1 MALERAEA
9 NKAKAAQLKVVAA
22 AAAANAAK
30 AKEAAAG
37 DAALGPSLTLLDY
50 DSAPYGNL
58 FIQSHARSGRAWKSV
73 GELTPDLEGQHVWVR
88 ARLHGS
94 RKQGKALCF
103 LSLRQSIHTAQA
115 VVFAKEGNLVAFA
128 AAVPKESVVD
138 LLATVTRPAQPV
150 ASALSTSSDT
160 SSRSALRIS
169 HGPFDLAPELG
180 TVMFEPGAPGPRE
193 ASLNVVN

>member
-1 MALERAEA
+1 MADAADASAAAVSPAPSASKPKSRAEE
-9 NKAKAAQLKVVAA
+9 KALRAA
-22 AAAANAAK
+22 ARANAAK

-150 ASALSTSSDT
+150 ASATQSEVE
-160 SSRSALRIS
+160 
-169 HGPFDLAPELG
+169 LAVTRYP
-180 TVMFEPGAPGPRE
+180 TPPHPTPHATPPPTRP
-193 ASLNVVN
+193 